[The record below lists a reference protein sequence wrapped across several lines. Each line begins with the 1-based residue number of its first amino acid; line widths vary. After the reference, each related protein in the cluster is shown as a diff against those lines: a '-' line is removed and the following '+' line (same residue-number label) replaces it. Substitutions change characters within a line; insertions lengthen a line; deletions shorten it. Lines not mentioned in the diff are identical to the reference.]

1 MKQKTLEWAG
11 PYGAWCSVCSPETE
25 ETHTNLPFGLVTL
38 PSEPAMNAA
47 GRTSDHPF
55 KDLRSARR
63 TYQRSKIYPERI
75 YSGNK
80 RRRSDK
86 SLLARVAASSKDPYK
101 QIEIQEWEGD
111 WDADWAHE
119 IDMERIDDIAAYY
132 LFGKNADIFECY
144 NDGDIMAGEDFGSWA
159 RRRIAEMRQ
168 VKEHRIH
175 RYGKPTS
182 SSPLSVLTHTMR
194 NDSRPGRTSA
204 TILTA
209 PHANSHETTL
219 PTSLSDIRAHLTLAC
234 ALAPSENLK
243 QRCCSRNLPAL
254 PIIYGFNWWGE
265 YTWQWHRNMSG
276 CWYLGYGHACQEN
289 CEEPC
294 TRPCW
299 GHMLYECYCEE
310 FGVGT
315 DWEVPAPEDV
325 QRCSIVEWVSG
336 KLREDMENDHDE
348 VVWWR
353 LQGTV
358 KEDEQDSEADL
369 GQQREYGNYFE
380 DEYVI
385 LGKKDEDSDAWSL
398 ISSVDGRSCS

>member
-11 PYGAWCSVCSPETE
+11 PYGARCSVCSPETE

-63 TYQRSKIYPERI
+63 TYQRSKRYPERI

-86 SLLARVAASSKDPYK
+86 SPRARVLASKDPYK
-101 QIEIQEWEGD
+101 QIETREWEGD

-132 LFGKNADIFECY
+132 LFGKNADIFEY
-144 NDGDIMAGEDFGSWA
+144 HNEGDIMAGEDFGNIVYTDTVNLQAPSL
-159 RRRIAEMRQ
+159 
-168 VKEHRIH
+168 
-175 RYGKPTS
+175 
-182 SSPLSVLTHTMR
+182 LSVLPHTMR

-209 PHANSHETTL
+209 PYANSYETTL

-243 QRCCSRNLPAL
+243 QRCRNRNLPAL
-254 PIIYGFNWWGE
+254 PIIYGFDWWGE

-310 FGVGT
+310 FGVGM

-348 VVWWR
+348 VVW
-353 LQGTV
+353 GGY
-358 KEDEQDSEADL
+358 KEQ
-369 GQQREYGNYFE
+369 
-380 DEYVI
+380 
-385 LGKKDEDSDAWSL
+385 
-398 ISSVDGRSCS
+398 